1 MRLLQEKQ
9 PGLQNSQSLSLIPWV
24 LQTLSDRDDV
34 LPLLLPS
41 FMIKFGIM
49 VETLFS
55 ACSLC
60 CVMYTLPSRGEKQ
73 RTAYGK
79 SEDVRFP
86 MQAGQ
91 IHLLLSTLAER
102 GAEVG
107 VCWLL
112 RTLWL
117 SLPQYDLDL
126 ERGKLFLD
134 RNTTDWNKSILSPD
148 FYEEVQGFFWNG
160 FQPTSVYILTENH
173 AVGSL

>member
-1 MRLLQEKQ
+1 
-9 PGLQNSQSLSLIPWV
+9 
-24 LQTLSDRDDV
+24 
-34 LPLLLPS
+34 
-41 FMIKFGIM
+41 
-49 VETLFS
+49 
-55 ACSLC
+55 
-60 CVMYTLPSRGEKQ
+60 MYTLPSHGEKQ

-79 SEDVRFP
+79 SEDVQFP

-91 IHLLLSTLAER
+91 IHLLLSMLAKR

-112 RTLWL
+112 RMLWL

-134 RNTTDWNKSILSPD
+134 RSTTDWNKSILSPD

-160 FQPTSVYILTENH
+160 FQPTSVYILKKNH

>member
-107 VCWLL
+107 VC
-112 RTLWL
+112 
-117 SLPQYDLDL
+117 
-126 ERGKLFLD
+126 
-134 RNTTDWNKSILSPD
+134 
-148 FYEEVQGFFWNG
+148 
-160 FQPTSVYILTENH
+160 
-173 AVGSL
+173 